1 MIKMVALMVALNAGD
16 AGVENA
22 QQVWIGDGAPMESAA
37 CERRATD
44 LNRAMTA
51 RGLELYFFCQEDK

>member
-22 QQVWIGDGAPMESAA
+22 QQVWIGDGAPMAQDVCDHLAA
-37 CERRATD
+37 D
-44 LNRAMTA
+44 LNRDATA
-51 RGLELYFFCQEDK
+51 QGLDLYFFCEE